1 MIYVL
6 LYKEMEMALT
16 IQSIYS
22 KTALLKLHPKNIKV
36 CTLWLMVND
45 LMVLTKSPSWAWLF
59 EAELSLI
66 LG

>member
-1 MIYVL
+1 MIYIL

-36 CTLWLMVND
+36 CT
-45 LMVLTKSPSWAWLF
+45 AWLTF
-59 EAELSLI
+59 YKVA
-66 LG
+66 